1 MTHHSL
7 NPSTPLDAPAPPTN
21 DDLADQPMSKSLRF
35 RVLGGSLS
43 GSTIEWF
50 EFFLYASAAAL
61 IFDKQFFPTAD
72 PVISLLLA
80 YLSLSLTFFIRPIG
94 GVIFSHLGDR
104 IGRKKT
110 LVITLWMM
118 GLATM
123 AIGFLPTFAAIGI
136 WAPILLITCRLIQG
150 IAISGEWGGALL
162 LAYEYAPKQRRG
174 LFGSVPAIGVAL
186 GMLLS
191 SIAMAALT
199 ALPTAQFEAW
209 GWRIPFVGSVLL
221 VVIGLWLRSGLDETP
236 AFRKVQA
243 EGKTVKLPIRDVLTR
258 EWRQVLI
265 AIGAKAVETAPFYIF
280 ATFIISYATT
290 TLNFDRTTVLVSIG
304 IAAAVAVAG
313 IPIAGSLAD
322 RYGRRRV
329 YLVAATA
336 MGLFAFPYFLLMN
349 LGTFWSLTLASV
361 IAVGCIWAGITATY
375 GTISAGLF
383 SPAVRYTGVTLGQQI
398 GAAAAGGTAPLIAT
412 LLLNTFDGNWVP
424 IALFIILCAAISL
437 VAVTAA
443 RSRVI
448 H

>member
-1 MTHHSL
+1 MTHVSSP
-7 NPSTPLDAPAPPTN
+7 NSSPAAQATDGHEP
-21 DDLADQPMSKSLRF
+21 DGPMSKSLRL

-50 EFFLYASAAAL
+50 EFFLYASSAAL

-72 PVISLLLA
+72 PVVSLLLA
-80 YLSLSLTFFIRPIG
+80 YLSLSLTFFIRPLG

-110 LVITLWMM
+110 LVITLWLM
-118 GLATM
+118 GIATM
-123 AIGFLPTFAAIGI
+123 AIGFLPTFAMIGI
-136 WAPILLITCRLIQG
+136 WAPILLIGCRLVQG

-191 SIAMAALT
+191 SAVMAGLT
-199 ALPTAQFEAW
+199 ALPTEQFESW
-209 GWRIPFVGSVLL
+209 GWRLPFIGSVLL
-221 VVIGLWLRSGLDETP
+221 VIIGLWLRSGLDETP
-236 AFRKVQA
+236 AFRKVKA
-243 EGKTVKLPIRDVLTR
+243 EGKTAKLPIRDVLTK

-265 AIGAKAVETAPFYIF
+265 AIGAKVVETAPFYIF
-280 ATFIISYATT
+280 ATFIISYATDR
-290 TLNFDRTTVLVSIG
+290 LDFDRTTVLVAIG
-304 IAAAVAVAG
+304 VAAAVAVVG
-313 IPIAGSLAD
+313 IPAAGSLAD

-329 YLVAATA
+329 YLIAATA
-336 MGLFAFPYFLLMN
+336 MGLFAFPYFLLVN
-349 LGTFWSLTLASV
+349 IGTFWSLTLASV
-361 IAVGCIWAGITATY
+361 IAVGCIWAGVTATY

-383 SPAVRYTGVTLGQQI
+383 SPAVRYTGVTLGQQV

-424 IALFIILCAAISL
+424 IACFIVLCSAISL
-437 VAVTAA
+437 IAVTAA
-443 RSRVI
+443 RSHVI